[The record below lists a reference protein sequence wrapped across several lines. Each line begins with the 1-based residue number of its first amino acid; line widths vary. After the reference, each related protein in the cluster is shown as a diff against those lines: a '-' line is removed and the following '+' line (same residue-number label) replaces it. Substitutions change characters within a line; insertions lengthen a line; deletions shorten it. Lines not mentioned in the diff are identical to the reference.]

1 MPPRKASLNFRKRL
15 LAPGRVLLA
24 LGLFSGAGLLP
35 LLPAHAQE
43 ARKSSKKASADTA
56 DEEFGGSSKP
66 AKETAPKG
74 PALVPGSP
82 EAKAQEIKIFTDRAR
97 MAIRGGNLEVGEKLL
112 ESLLAVDVP
121 PADRKSALVEVAEV
135 YASKG
140 DAVKTAAIYERLCKE
155 LPNDADYTG
164 WLLRL
169 GIVYR
174 EAGAYKLATSRFYGV
189 IQMSMKAGSSNFE
202 KYQALTRQAQ
212 REIANTYFVAGDFPQ
227 AQKFYTMALRSDLPK
242 DDRALAV
249 YRLAHCTFMQ
259 NDMPG
264 AVQAFERFL
273 KDFSRHALGAEAR
286 YMLAA
291 AYKAQNRPMD
301 AYDTVLE
308 LLKDAKAKEGADPKK
323 WAYWQKKAGNEFAND
338 FYQRGDFVNAVTIYQ
353 SLAAIEATPEW
364 QWPVVYQ
371 MALCFERLRLDPRA
385 LEAYKFIIAE
395 SEKPENKLK
404 KLPMSI
410 ENVVEMARFRAEH
423 LGWNEAAHKQLR
435 TVAGPVVKMPS
446 ER

>member
-1 MPPRKASLNFRKRL
+1 M
-15 LAPGRVLLA
+15 
-24 LGLFSGAGLLP
+24 LP
-35 LLPAHAQE
+35 CVGWIPQAHAEESALQ
-43 ARKSSKKASADTA
+43 AQGKPKGGKKGAAA
-56 DEEFGGSSKP
+56 EDEEFGGGGKSLNV
-66 AKETAPKG
+66 APKG

-97 MAIRGGNLEVGEKLL
+97 MAIRSGNNEVGEKLL
-112 ESLLAVDVP
+112 ESLLAIDVP
-121 PADRKSALVEVAEV
+121 PVERKAALVEVAEV
-135 YASKG
+135 YAAKG

-155 LPNDADYTG
+155 LANDADYTG

-169 GIVYR
+169 GVVYR
-174 EAGAYKLATSRFYGV
+174 EAGAYKMAVSRFYGV

-212 REIANTYFVAGDFPQ
+212 REIANTYFISGDFAQ
-227 AQKFYTMALRSDLPK
+227 AQKFYNMALRTDLPK
-242 DDRALAV
+242 EDRALAT
-249 YRLAHCTFMQ
+249 YRAAHCIFMQ
-259 NDMPG
+259 NDMAG
-264 AVQAFERFL
+264 AIQAFERFL
-273 KDFSRHALGAEAR
+273 KDYSRHTLGAEAR

-323 WAYWQKKAGNEFAND
+323 WAFWQKKAGNEFAND

-353 SLAAIEATPEW
+353 SLAAIESTPEW

-371 MALCFERLRLDPRA
+371 MALCFERLRLEPRA
-385 LEAYKFIIAE
+385 LEAYKYIL
-395 SEKPENKLK
+395 SEADKPEIKLK

-423 LGWNEAAHKQLR
+423 LGWNEAVHAQLR
-435 TVAGPVVKMPS
+435 TVAGPVVKL
-446 ER
+446 RKDK